1 MEAISYR
8 TISANA
14 ATVQKQWIVIDAEN
28 EVLGRLST
36 EVAKILRGKHKASF
50 TPHVDCGDNVI
61 ILNCGKVRFTGNKM
75 TDKLYVHH
83 TGYPGGQRHQ
93 TATEIM
99 KKDPARIIMHAVKGM
114 LPKNRLGRAVLKNLY
129 VYEGASH
136 PHEGQTPKV
145 VELKSIK

>member
-1 MEAISYR
+1 VEAISYR

-28 EVLGRLST
+28 EILGRLST
-36 EVAKILRGKHKASF
+36 QVAKILRGKHKASF

-61 ILNCGKVRFTGNKM
+61 ILNAEKIRFTGNKM
-75 TDKLYVHH
+75 TEKEYVHH
-83 TGYPGGQRHQ
+83 TGYPGGQRFQ
-93 TATEIM
+93 TAADLM
-99 KKDPARIIMHAVKGM
+99 KKDPTRIIIHAVRGM

-129 VYEGASH
+129 VYAGPAH

>member
-1 MEAISYR
+1 MEAISYK

-28 EVLGRLST
+28 EILGRLST
-36 EVAKILRGKHKASF
+36 QVAKILRGKHKASF

-61 ILNCGKVRFTGNKM
+61 IVNAEKVRFTGNKM
-75 TDKLYVHH
+75 TEKEYVHH
-83 TGYPGGQRHQ
+83 TGYPGGQRFQ
-93 TATEIM
+93 TAADLM
-99 KKDPARIIMHAVKGM
+99 KKDPTRIITIAVRGM
-114 LPKNRLGRAVLKNLY
+114 LPKNRLGRAVIKNMY
-129 VYEGASH
+129 VYAGPSH

>member
-28 EVLGRLST
+28 EILGRLST

-99 KKDPARIIMHAVKGM
+99 KKDPTRIITHAVKGM

-129 VYEGASH
+129 VYEGSSH

>member
-1 MEAISYR
+1 MEAISYK

-28 EVLGRLST
+28 EILGRLST
-36 EVAKILRGKHKASF
+36 QVAKILRGKHKASF

-61 ILNCGKVRFTGNKM
+61 IVNAEKVRFTGNKM
-75 TDKLYVHH
+75 AEKEYVHH
-83 TGYPGGQRHQ
+83 TGYPGGQRFQ
-93 TATEIM
+93 TAADLM
-99 KKDPARIIMHAVKGM
+99 KKDPTRIITYAVRGM
-114 LPKNRLGRAVLKNLY
+114 LPKNRLGRAVIKNMY
-129 VYEGASH
+129 VYAGPSH

>member
-1 MEAISYR
+1 MEAISYK

-28 EVLGRLST
+28 EIIGRLST

-61 ILNCGKVRFTGNKM
+61 IVNAEKVRFTGNKM
-75 TDKLYVHH
+75 AEKMYVHH

-93 TATEIM
+93 TATAVM
-99 KKDPARIIMHAVKGM
+99 KKDPTRLITHAVRGM
-114 LPKNRLGRAVLKNLY
+114 LPKNRLGRAVMKNLY
-129 VYEGASH
+129 VYVGPSH